1 MKVTIRQKFIDKHT
15 KQLYQPGSVV
25 ELTEKRVA
33 EIKAKLPNA
42 IEVPE
47 VKAEVPKKEPKKS
60 APKKAKKTVKAES

>member
-1 MKVTIRQKFIDKHT
+1 MKVTIRQKFIDKQT

-47 VKAEVPKKEPKKS
+47 VKAEAPKADTKKS
-60 APKKAKKTVKAES
+60 APKKAKKAAKTE